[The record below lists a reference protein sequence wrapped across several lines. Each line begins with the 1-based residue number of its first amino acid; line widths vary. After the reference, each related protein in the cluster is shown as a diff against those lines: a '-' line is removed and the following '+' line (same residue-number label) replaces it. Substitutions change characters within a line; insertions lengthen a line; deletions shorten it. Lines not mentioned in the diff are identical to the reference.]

1 MARGEQP
8 TPSGWT
14 FLSNHGQVLIC
25 TFQHPDGRLR
35 DIATRV
41 GISERAVFSIINDLE
56 REGYLVRERVG
67 RRNHYVV
74 NRKRPLRHPLQHPYL
89 IGDLLAA
96 LSFQVERVQQTMN
109 DDSPSAPGPAESQ

>member
-1 MARGEQP
+1 MARDEQLI
-8 TPSGWT
+8 PSGWT

-25 TFQHPDGRLR
+25 IFQHPDGRLR
-35 DIATRV
+35 DIATQV

-67 RRNHYVV
+67 RRNHYVI
-74 NRKRPLRHPLQHPYL
+74 NRKRPLRHPLQHPYV

-96 LSFQVERVQQTMN
+96 LSIRVETAQQTMS
-109 DDSPSAPGPAESQ
+109 DDSTGAPSPPDKQ